1 MKLTEDQENIRVE
14 CKIQDNFPAETI
26 IILQDEHMQTSKHDV
41 FLLHDTLIKH
51 VTTLVQY
58 LFYLDL
64 KGAVYASVLLQTN
77 TA

>member
-41 FLLHDTLIKH
+41 FLLHDVKYCMFNFVHNEFMDVLN
-51 VTTLVQY
+51 
-58 LFYLDL
+58 LFT
-64 KGAVYASVLLQTN
+64 VF
-77 TA
+77 